1 VALLALA
8 QAALMT
14 EPVGAEGR
22 ASPPWYLIFFF
33 GALVALGPLSIDAYL
48 PGIPAMARDFGVS
61 VVSLQN
67 TLNVFLVGYAIGQF
81 FGGAMSDQIGRK
93 RIGYTGLAV
102 YVVMSVAIAFAASV
116 GEMLTLR
123 FFQAIGGGFATVI
136 CMATVRDVYPVEQ
149 LGRRFATVT
158 MVLLVAPLVAPALGA
173 AVLPL
178 GWETIFVLKAAYG
191 AVLLATYAAIVPETR
206 PGRLANLSLRS
217 VFRQCAEVVRR
228 RVDAR
233 RLPIRY
239 ATAMAFSAS
248 CMMIFVTNSS
258 FIYMEHFGVSAA
270 RFSLVFGLSV
280 LGFMSMNLFSMW
292 RLKSHNAGTFFR
304 VGLTVQVV
312 VVASLLIVVATGRA
326 SLTTVVPCIVLAV
339 ATLGLVGPAGSSR
352 YMGFFREL
360 AGSASSVYTTMMFLL
375 GGTFGWLSGVL
386 NDGTLLPIAAMMLGA
401 SLTANAISW
410 RLPRHIESEPK
421 PSQPAPL
428 TLE

>member
-1 VALLALA
+1 MVDAVAR
-8 QAALMT
+8 AAG
-14 EPVGAEGR
+14 GAEGG
-22 ASPPWYLIFFF
+22 SMPPRYLIFFF
-33 GALVALGPLSIDAYL
+33 GALAALGPLSIDAYL
-48 PGIPAMARDFGVS
+48 PGIPAMATDFGVT

-67 TLNVFLVGYAIGQF
+67 TLNVFLIGYAIGQL
-81 FGGAMSDQIGRK
+81 FGGALSDQIGRK
-93 RIGYTGLAV
+93 RIGYAGLAV
-102 YVVMSVAIAFAASV
+102 YVVTSIAIAFSANV
-116 GEMLTLR
+116 GQMLTLR

-136 CMATVRDVYPVEQ
+136 CLATVRDVYPVEQ

-178 GWETIFVLKAAYG
+178 GWEMIFVLKAAYG
-191 AVLLATYAAIVPETR
+191 VVLLGAYLGLVPETR

-217 VFRQCAEVVRR
+217 VFRQCGEVVRR
-228 RVDAR
+228 RVDSR

-258 FIYMEHFGVSAA
+258 FIYMQYFDVSPA
-270 RFSLVFGLSV
+270 RFSLLFATSV
-280 LGFMSMNLFSMW
+280 LGFMAMNLFSMW
-292 RLKSHNAGTFFR
+292 RLNAGNAGTFFR
-304 VGLTVQVV
+304 VGLTIQAV
-312 VVASLLIVVATGRA
+312 VVAGLLTVIATGHA
-326 SLTTVVPCIVLAV
+326 SLPTVVPFIVLAV

-386 NDGTLLPIAAMMLGA
+386 NDGTLLPVAAMMLGA

-410 RLPRHIESEPK
+410 GLPGRV
-421 PSQPAPL
+421 
-428 TLE
+428 